1 MTSARE
7 WGVRLK
13 ALRKS
18 KGLTQEEVG
27 ARGGV
32 SHTSLSKMENGEYFN
47 PRQATIEALAKGLS
61 MPVNEFMDTVFGGN
75 PAAYRKTPDEIAYEL
90 YSQLREAQSIKLAD
104 VYEVRGG
111 ELSMTG
117 NRVPYAPMNG
127 VQGDMAVKGAAL
139 PFVRGESVLIVNSEY
154 YENHSMTHGD
164 AVLFKSDG
172 KVAAGY
178 VRMAASPEQIV
189 TTTGTH
195 RLKECEIIGHI
206 DLIEHQADRPE
217 LE

>member
-1 MTSARE
+1 MTSAIE

-90 YSQLREAQSIKLAD
+90 YSQLREAQAVPWLD
-104 VYEVRGG
+104 VYEVQGG
-111 ELSMTG
+111 SLSMTG
-117 NRVPYAPMNG
+117 ERVPYAPMDG
-127 VQGDMAVKGAAL
+127 VRGDMAVRGAAL
-139 PFVRGESVLIVNSEY
+139 PFVKASSQFIVNSEY
-154 YENHSMTHGD
+154 YENHPIEHGD
-164 AVLFKSDG
+164 AVLFRSNG
-172 KVAAGY
+172 TVAAGY
-178 VRMAASPEQIV
+178 IRTVAEPTQIV
-189 TTTGTH
+189 TTGEKYK
-195 RLKECEIIGHI
+195 LKDCEIIGHI
-206 DLIEHQADRPE
+206 DAICHQADRPE